1 MIRISLE
8 EFGSDRNLVP
18 NRQHALSES
27 MMTWFTDAY
36 KRRSTGKSSSSPH
49 VLRHTNADFLS
60 IRSIAVC
67 FSEEIFFQELGLH

>member
-1 MIRISLE
+1 M
-8 EFGSDRNLVP
+8 
-18 NRQHALSES
+18 
-27 MMTWFTDAY
+27 
-36 KRRSTGKSSSSPH
+36 RRSTGKSSSSPH